1 MKYFIPST
9 SKAYSLRHLILSL
22 ISRKERNLDLCIFF
36 ILTTPDNLLN
46 RFILGSFYFSLLNQ
60 QKSMENKAYPSCVKH
75 MHPVLYMANSYLLCS
90 SMVFLLSDT
99 GFYYL
104 YNVDISIFLVFSVW
118 ISRSL
123 PMHSNCYLYFTFVE
137 VSIRIW
143 RSCFCLTLHYMML
156 ISFIKL

>member
-9 SKAYSLRHLILSL
+9 SKTYSLRHLILSL
-22 ISRKERNLDLCIFF
+22 ISRKERNLDLCCIFF

-90 SMVFLLSDT
+90 SMVFLYLTQDFIT
-99 GFYYL
+99 YITWTFLYYL
-104 YNVDISIFLVFSVW
+104 FFSVW
-118 ISRSL
+118 ILRSL
-123 PMHSNCYLYFTFVE
+123 SMHSNGCLYYIFVE
-137 VSIRIW
+137 VSLRYW
-143 RSCFCLTLHYMML
+143 GSCFCLSYMIL
-156 ISFIKL
+156 ISVIKL

>member
-1 MKYFIPST
+1 MWFWHWESHKKIYLYISMKYFIPST
-9 SKAYSLRHLILSL
+9 SKTYSLRHLILSL

-90 SMVFLLSDT
+90 SMVFL
-99 GFYYL
+99 YL
-104 YNVDISIFLVFSVW
+104 TQDFITYITWTF
-118 ISRSL
+118 
-123 PMHSNCYLYFTFVE
+123 LYF
-137 VSIRIW
+137 
-143 RSCFCLTLHYMML
+143 
-156 ISFIKL
+156 